1 MLNVSGFNPTT
12 QLPAAAAWLILR
24 DMPEFALNT
33 NRPRVALL
41 VESSRAYGRG
51 IMAGV
56 AKYVRE
62 HEAWSVFYQE
72 LSLCDATPGWFRQW
86 KGEGV
91 ITRLENNDVV
101 GLVQRLRVPVVYL
114 RKVKSTAGMP
124 TILTDNAYSGEMC
137 FQHFKERG
145 FRHFAFCGFNG
156 ADYSEERRAGFVR
169 IVEQAGLQCHVFKEL
184 SPPGKSKTAGY
195 ENEGL
200 NDGAAVA
207 RWIKQLPKPVGVMAC
222 NDVRGQ
228 QVLNACRALHVAV
241 PDEVAVIGV
250 DNDEVLCTLS
260 DPPLSSVVPDTERI
274 GYETAE
280 LLARMMRG
288 EKPSDAHIFI
298 KPKCVITR
306 RSTEVLAVEDRQIAA
321 VLRFIREHACEGID
335 VSDVLRAVPMSR
347 STLDR
352 RFIALMNCSPKDEI
366 LRARLS
372 RAKQL
377 LSETDFSLPLIAE
390 KIGLEHAEY
399 LSRIFKKRIG
409 ITPSEFRA
417 QSLLQ
422 TVRDRLP
429 NGRRL
434 LPEDAR

>member
-1 MLNVSGFNPTT
+1 MSGIVAHT
-12 QLPAAAAWLILR
+12 R
-24 DMPEFALNT
+24 
-33 NRPRVALL
+33 RPRVALL

-62 HEAWSVFYQE
+62 HEAWSIFYQE
-72 LSLCDATPGWFRQW
+72 LSLCDETPAWFKKW

-91 ITRLENNDVV
+91 ITRLENNNVV

-114 RKVKSTAGMP
+114 RQVKNTAGMP
-124 TILTDNAYSGEMC
+124 TILTDNAASGEMC
-137 FQHFKERG
+137 FEHFKERG

-156 ADYSEERRAGFVR
+156 ADYSDERREGFVR
-169 IVEQAGLQCHVFKEL
+169 RVEEAGLQCHVFVD
-184 SPPGKSKTAGY
+184 SHPPERVRTAAY
-195 ENEGL
+195 EIEGL
-200 NDGAAVA
+200 KDGAAVA
-207 RWIKQLPKPVGVMAC
+207 RWIKHLPKPVGVMAC

-228 QVLNACRALHVAV
+228 QVLNTCRALGVIV
-241 PDEVAVIGV
+241 PDDVAVIGV
-250 DNDEVLCTLS
+250 DNDEVLCSLS

-274 GYETAE
+274 GYETAA
-280 LLARMMRG
+280 LLARMMRR
-288 EKPSDAHIFI
+288 EKPSNAQIFI
-298 KPKCVITR
+298 KPKCVVTR

-321 VLRFIREHACEGID
+321 ATRFIREHACEGID

-352 RFIALMNCSPKDEI
+352 RFIALMKCSPKDEI
-366 LRARLS
+366 LRVRLN

-377 LSETDFSLPLIAE
+377 LAETDFSLPIIAE
-390 KIGLEHAEY
+390 KIGLEHTEY
-399 LSRIFKKRIG
+399 LSRIFKKRVG

-422 TVRDRLP
+422 NIKDRLP
-429 NGRRL
+429 NRRSL
-434 LPEDAR
+434 LPPIAN

>member
-1 MLNVSGFNPTT
+1 MKKSAGN
-12 QLPAAAAWLILR
+12 A
-24 DMPEFALNT
+24 

-62 HEAWSVFYQE
+62 HEAWSIFYQE
-72 LSLCDATPGWFRQW
+72 LSLRDETPAWFKTW

-91 ITRLENNDVV
+91 ITRLENNNVV

-114 RKVKSTAGMP
+114 RKVKDTAGMP
-124 TILTDNAYSGEMC
+124 TILTDNAVSGEMC
-137 FQHFKERG
+137 FEHFKERG

-156 ADYSEERRAGFVR
+156 ADYSDERREGFVCS
-169 IVEQAGLQCHVFKEL
+169 VKKAGLQCHVFKDA
-184 SPPGKSKTAGY
+184 SPSGKVKTAGY
-195 ENEGL
+195 EIEGL

-207 RWIKQLPKPVGVMAC
+207 RWIRQLPKPAGVMAC

-228 QVLNACRALHVAV
+228 QVLNTCRALGVTV
-241 PDEVAVIGV
+241 PDDVAVIGV
-250 DNDEVLCTLS
+250 DNDEVLCSLS

-274 GYETAE
+274 GYETAA
-280 LLARMMRG
+280 LLARMMHG
-288 EKPSDAHIFI
+288 EKPSSAQIFI
-298 KPKCVITR
+298 RPKCVVTR

-321 VLRFIREHACEGID
+321 VTRFIREHACEGID

-352 RFIALMNCSPKDEI
+352 RFITLMKCSPKDEI
-366 LRARLS
+366 LRVRLN

-377 LSETDFSLPLIAE
+377 LAETDFPLPIIAE

-409 ITPSEFRA
+409 MTPSEFRA

-422 TVRDRLP
+422 NFRDRLP
-429 NGRRL
+429 GRRNL
-434 LPEDAR
+434 LPRAAN